1 MSYGIRIQTQNG
13 LTDISSLITA
23 QFVESRN
30 VTQESG
36 TTPTPSGVI
45 PSNGGVL
52 LEVLDGRDPPQCF
65 IRTDGNTAWTAY
77 APTGQ
82 RSTNFNIIWLRF
94 A

>member
-1 MSYGIRIQTQNG
+1 MSFGIRIQTQNG

-23 QFVESRN
+23 QYVTLRN
-30 VTQESG
+30 IRQESG
-36 TTPTPSGVI
+36 TTPTPSGVT

-52 LEVLDGRDPPQCF
+52 IEVLDGRDPPQCF
-65 IRTDGNTAWTAY
+65 IRIDGNTAWRAY
-77 APTGQ
+77 GSTSQ